1 MEASVKVKVFHWLPR
16 TLCVVAIAF
25 VSMFALDAFGQGM
38 NVWQQLISFFM
49 GLIPSFILLALLLI
63 AWKWEYAGGISFAII
78 GIITSPLV
86 YLWNYNMNHSVG
98 MSMGIVLMV
107 TFPFIVIGVLFL
119 VSHHMKKK
127 YPANKFYPE

>member
-1 MEASVKVKVFHWLPR
+1 MTPCYWVSLLFFSTHCTIMVQ
-16 TLCVVAIAF
+16 
-25 VSMFALDAFGQGM
+25 SMFALDAFGQGM
-38 NVWQQLISFFM
+38 TLWQQLVSFFM

-107 TFPFIVIGVLFL
+107 TFPFIVVGVLFL

-127 YPANKFYPE
+127 YPENKFYPE